1 MFYFNFVNLC
11 NSVNKSPSA
20 VAEEM
25 GFKRSVVTA
34 WKNGRQPRQATL
46 QKIADYFGVSVD
58 DLIAES
64 EKTATHTDDG
74 KDLEDLIRLYKA
86 APAWLQLQA
95 RSLLEAGA
103 QSVGIPLDTDSK
115 D

>member
-46 QKIADYFGVSVD
+46 QKIADYFGVTVA
-58 DLIAES
+58 DLTAEN
-64 EKTATHTDDG
+64 KKAAFPKDDG
-74 KDLEDLIRLYKA
+74 LAEVIRLYNA
-86 APAWLQLQA
+86 VPAWVQEQA
-95 RSLLEAGA
+95 LALLEAGA
-103 QSVGIPLDTDSK
+103 RSVGIPLDTDSK
-115 D
+115 DK

>member
-1 MFYFNFVNLC
+1 MFFFNFVSLC
-11 NSVNKSPSA
+11 NSVGKSPSA

-46 QKIADYFGVSVD
+46 QKIADYFGVTVA
-58 DLIAES
+58 DLTAES
-64 EKTATHTDDG
+64 EKAAIQKDDG
-74 KDLEDLIRLYKA
+74 IEELIRLYLS
-86 APAWLQLQA
+86 APAWIQDQA

-103 QSVGIPLDTDSK
+103 SSLGTRPSNDSK

>member
-46 QKIADYFGVSVD
+46 QKIADYFGVTVA
-58 DLIAES
+58 DLTAEN
-64 EKTATHTDDG
+64 KKAAIPKDDG
-74 KDLEDLIRLYKA
+74 LAEVIRLYNA
-86 APAWLQLQA
+86 SPAWMKEQTLSFLK
-95 RSLLEAGA
+95 AGVL
-103 QSVGIPLDTDSK
+103 SVGIPLDTDSK
-115 D
+115 DK